1 RDSSLDTSIDRPWN
15 EGSFRGSGTGDFM
28 KRIIATTDG
37 SERAG
42 RAVTFA
48 SQMAQCFGA
57 DLTLIHV
64 RKPGAA
70 YPEPAIRAQAEQAK
84 ASVEIVEAE
93 KPAEAIC
100 ETAEDLDADAIV
112 IGNYGM
118 SDRKEFL
125 LGNVPNRVSHQ
136 AQCTVIIV
144 DTRDAKDKKRQRR
157 GR

>member
-1 RDSSLDTSIDRPWN
+1 
-15 EGSFRGSGTGDFM
+15 M

-42 RAVTFA
+42 RAVSLA
-48 SQMAQCFGA
+48 ARMAQCFGS
-57 DLTLIHV
+57 DLTLVHV
-64 RKPGAA
+64 RKPGVG
-70 YPEPAIRAQAEQAK
+70 YPDAVRTQAEKFNATL
-84 ASVEIVEAE
+84 EIVESE

-100 ETAEDLDADAIV
+100 ETAIDLEADAIV

-144 DTRDAKDKKRQRR
+144 DTRDEKDRKRALKAARR
-157 GR
+157 

>member
-1 RDSSLDTSIDRPWN
+1 
-15 EGSFRGSGTGDFM
+15 M
-28 KRIIATTDG
+28 KRIVATTDG
-37 SERAG
+37 SDRAG
-42 RAVTFA
+42 RAVSFA
-48 SQMAQCFGA
+48 AQMARCFGA

-70 YPEPAIRAQAEQAK
+70 YPEQAIRTQAEQAQ
-84 ASVEIVEAE
+84 AAVEIVEAE

-100 ETAEDLDADAIV
+100 ETALDIDADAIV